1 MASNAGIARFDTL
14 RSVAFGS
21 IAASYTAVGS
31 AFTHSV
37 RTLKIVNLTDQ
48 PVLVSFDGTND
59 NDVLPMNSGEVYDFG
74 ANSVANVGNFEQP
87 NNTTVYVKRQ
97 GSAPSS
103 GSVYVVIIYGAT
115 S

>member
-14 RSVAFGS
+14 RSLAFGS
-21 IAASYTAVGS
+21 ISASYAAVGS

-37 RTLKIVNLTDQ
+37 RTLKVVNLTDQ
-48 PVLVSFDGTND
+48 PVLISFDGTHD

-74 ANSVANVGNFEQP
+74 ANKVSNAGNFEQP
-87 NNTTVYVKRQ
+87 NNTTVYVKQQ
-97 GSAPSS
+97 GSSPSS
-103 GSVYVVIIYGAT
+103 GSVYVVVIYGAT